1 MHAAGAILLAE
12 DTATDAEMTI
22 GALHEAHVA
31 NPVVHVSDGVEALDY
46 LHRCG
51 RYTGRT
57 GDDPALVLLDIH
69 MPRMTGLEVL
79 HALRMEDM
87 FRHLPVVILS
97 SSLEEVELA
106 RDHSP
111 GANAYVVK
119 PHDLGRYF
127 DIVGTIGK
135 LWGTL
140 APTHGH

>member
-1 MHAAGAILLAE
+1 MDAIGPILLAE
-12 DTATDAEMTI
+12 DTIIDAEMTI
-22 GALHEAHVA
+22 GALHEAQLV
-31 NPVVHVSDGVEALDY
+31 NPIVHVNDGVEALDY

-51 RYTGRT
+51 RYAGRA

-79 HALRMEDM
+79 HALRLEDG

-97 SSLEEVELA
+97 SSSEEVELA
-106 RDHSP
+106 RDHNP

-119 PHDLGRYF
+119 PRDLDRYF

-140 APTHGH
+140 APTPRH